1 MSKAAKFPDWSVDQ
15 GQVVPAAQA
24 RLGWSDWHCPGRVS
38 AWREEQVPQFQ
49 IEFMLEG
56 MDLRR
61 LAGGRPR
68 VIDPSQVFLLAAG
81 EGFELASPTGQLRRS
96 RALQLP
102 AELLQVWAPDL
113 VSGLLPSSPELAL
126 AVHALGAAPDELA
139 REEHG
144 WRLLALIL
152 RLQRPA
158 AAERAPSGRSQR
170 RQEDLV
176 EALRE
181 RMALEFAQ
189 PLSLESL
196 ARACGASAFHAARV
210 FRQHTGQSIHGHL
223 QRLRLRAALAQLP
236 ERRGQLTELALDCG
250 FASHSHF
257 SSSFRREFGR
267 APSSLLSA

>member
-1 MSKAAKFPDWSVDQ
+1 MAARFPDWSEDQ
-15 GQVVPAAQA
+15 GQVMPEDQA
-24 RLGWSDWHCPGRVS
+24 RLGWSEWHCPGRVS
-38 AWREEQVPQFQ
+38 AWREEQLPRFQ

-61 LAGGRPR
+61 LAGARPR

-81 EGFELASPTGQLRRS
+81 EGFELASPTAQRRRS
-96 RALQLP
+96 RCLQLP
-102 AELLQVWAPDL
+102 APLLQAWAPDL

-126 AVHALGAAPDELA
+126 AVHALGAAPDALA
-139 REEHG
+139 RDEAG
-144 WRLLALIL
+144 WRVLALIL

-158 AAERAPSGRSQR
+158 AAERAPARRSQR

-181 RMALEFAQ
+181 RMAMDFAQ

-267 APSSLLSA
+267 VPSSLQPA